1 MVIICVTLYSLFIS
15 KYVWTTW
22 KLRTQ
27 GSDYAR
33 IRYRTGRME
42 AVLVPNFFE
51 DGEQL
56 RVKELSYDSEQRIR

>member
-1 MVIICVTLYSLFIS
+1 MVIRCVTLNSLFIS

-22 KLRTQ
+22 KLRTH

-51 DGEQL
+51 DGKQL
-56 RVKELSYDSEQRIR
+56 RVKELSYDSGQRIR